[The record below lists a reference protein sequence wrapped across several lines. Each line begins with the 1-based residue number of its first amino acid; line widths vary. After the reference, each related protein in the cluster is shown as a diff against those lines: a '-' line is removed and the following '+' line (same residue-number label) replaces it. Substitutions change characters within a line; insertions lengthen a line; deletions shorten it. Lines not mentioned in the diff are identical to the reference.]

1 MFCLRSVVSAD
12 FILPA
17 EQRLPSGLGIAYPLI
32 LIFFSSSPIKRNLL
46 AQVESIFSDRKI
58 NVRVNNSGELTL
70 LLNSVKVTFLHYPFT
85 LLFPLEEFNGIKI
98 ASTKEIAAM
107 KAYTIGRRGSF
118 KDYIDLYFIL
128 HEQIDS
134 LSGIIGNASKK
145 YGDIFDPRLFLE
157 QLRYMKDIED
167 KEIRFLKKE
176 ISEGKLEKFF
186 AEKIKEIKL

>member
-1 MFCLRSVVSAD
+1 
-12 FILPA
+12 
-17 EQRLPSGLGIAYPLI
+17 
-32 LIFFSSSPIKRNLL
+32 
-46 AQVESIFSDRKI
+46 
-58 NVRVNNSGELTL
+58 
-70 LLNSVKVTFLHYPFT
+70 
-85 LLFPLEEFNGIKI
+85 
-98 ASTKEIAAM
+98 M